1 MALDRLD
8 LQQME
13 KKSSESFNEYAQR
26 WRDMPAEVQPPLT
39 DKEMTSMFMNILR
52 APFYVRMIGNASTN
66 FSDIIV
72 IGERIEYE
80 IKHGRLTEATTE
92 YGGIKKGTIS
102 KKKEGEVHAI
112 GFPNSG
118 KHKSIFGQRKY
129 EQNFPSYISN
139 VSHIPYNSYVPVHT
153 VSETPKLIILNSP
166 RPFVQ
171 GQGSKTNSDTW
182 RFDPVPMTYTEL
194 LPQLIQNRQLALI
207 PIIPIQ
213 PPYPKWYDSNAQC
226 DYHAGEAGHSTE
238 NCSALKRKVQSL
250 INVGWLS
257 LKKSGERPNVNEN
270 PLPNHE
276 NPKANAVD
284 DLVEKCKNEVHEIV
298 IAMNHLLKVFL
309 KQDMQGRKNEK
320 RNVKE
325 HYKDQ
330 DAEMPMIA
338 KDIEDKKLVTDVE
351 GNEFLKIVKQRR
363 PWIPSAGVVPSTL
376 HQKLKFIVG
385 SKLICVMGEEDFL
398 ITKPVS
404 TPYVEATEE
413 ALECSFRSFEI
424 AQATMMEAIV
434 DEVIKPHKSKVEVM
448 TTRIMESDKKSDDED
463 DVGISSEL
471 LRMVEEEDEVL
482 GPHQELVEAINLG
495 SQEESKEGSA
505 FADHLAAQPVA
516 DYETMRIDFPDENI
530 FLVEKNARDHETWTM
545 LFDGASNELE
555 HGIEVVL
562 ISPEGKVFPLT
573 AKLCF
578 ECTHNIAEHE
588 ACIMGLQVACDMSIK
603 KLKVLDDSM
612 LVIHQVKEECETR
625 DAKLVPYSQ
634 YVIKLSQ
641 NFEKISFDHVP
652 REDNRMTDALAI
664 LAVMFDLN
672 LEFELHPIQITK
684 RDVPEYCMNVGN
696 DNKPWYFDIK
706 EYIKC
711 REYPYEALEN
721 DKRTIRRLA
730 MNFFLSGEVL
740 YKRNHDMVLLR
751 CVDEEEAKQ
760 IMTDIHEGI
769 CGTHANGHTMARQI
783 LRSGYYW
790 TTMKSD

>member
-1 MALDRLD
+1 
-8 LQQME
+8 
-13 KKSSESFNEYAQR
+13 
-26 WRDMPAEVQPPLT
+26 
-39 DKEMTSMFMNILR
+39 
-52 APFYVRMIGNASTN
+52 
-66 FSDIIV
+66 
-72 IGERIEYE
+72 
-80 IKHGRLTEATTE
+80 
-92 YGGIKKGTIS
+92 
-102 KKKEGEVHAI
+102 
-112 GFPNSG
+112 
-118 KHKSIFGQRKY
+118 
-129 EQNFPSYISN
+129 
-139 VSHIPYNSYVPVHT
+139 
-153 VSETPKLIILNSP
+153 
-166 RPFVQ
+166 
-171 GQGSKTNSDTW
+171 
-182 RFDPVPMTYTEL
+182 
-194 LPQLIQNRQLALI
+194 
-207 PIIPIQ
+207 
-213 PPYPKWYDSNAQC
+213 
-226 DYHAGEAGHSTE
+226 
-238 NCSALKRKVQSL
+238 
-250 INVGWLS
+250 
-257 LKKSGERPNVNEN
+257 
-270 PLPNHE
+270 
-276 NPKANAVD
+276 
-284 DLVEKCKNEVHEIV
+284 
-298 IAMNHLLKVFL
+298 
-309 KQDMQGRKNEK
+309 
-320 RNVKE
+320 
-325 HYKDQ
+325 
-330 DAEMPMIA
+330 
-338 KDIEDKKLVTDVE
+338 
-351 GNEFLKIVKQRR
+351 
-363 PWIPSAGVVPSTL
+363 
-376 HQKLKFIVG
+376 
-385 SKLICVMGEEDFL
+385 MGEEDFL

-463 DVGISSEL
+463 DVGISLEL

-505 FADHLAAQPVA
+505 LADHLAAQPVA
-516 DYETMRIDFPDENI
+516 DYEPMRIDFPDENI

-684 RDVPEYCMNVGN
+684 RDVPAYCMNVGN